1 MTTPII
7 KPVGP
12 GLNTGKDPIAVNRVA
27 PPSPI
32 AGPTRAQVAQQAL
45 SVPAGLMPIHFS
57 YKDVPGSG
65 SDLQLYRV
73 VADGAGAEGAR
84 IPIPM
89 VFRGSLVGMTLAS
102 DVALTGGSV
111 KVQAFIN
118 GSGSASL
125 TWSGGTSATTTFEPN
140 KFGFMAGNELTVR
153 ISPSS
158 LTPSGSANIEV
169 IIYVTQASST

>member
-1 MTTPII
+1 MTIPTI
-7 KPVGP
+7 KPTGP
-12 GLNTGKDPIAVNRVA
+12 GLNTGKDSIAANRVA

-73 VADGAGAEGAR
+73 VADGSGAEGAR

-102 DVALTGGSV
+102 DVALTGGSL

-125 TWSGGTSATTTFEPN
+125 TWTGGRITTATFEPN
-140 KFGFMAGNELTVR
+140 RYGFVSDDQFTVR
-153 ISPSS
+153 ITPSS
-158 LTPSGSANIEV
+158 LTPAGSANIEV
-169 IIYVTQASST
+169 IAYLTQATSI